1 MPVNDEHA
9 RKKYHQRQG
18 KGNHSQPVDEE
29 TTLFLGDRTVSQA
42 AWQPG
47 AMVRLTVSGKARVFS
62 GETLSRRRPAI
73 AGAAQKANQAEDEAD
88 SIRATDLVAMEW

>member
-9 RKKYHQRQG
+9 SKKYHQRQG

-29 TTLFLGDRTVSQA
+29 TASVSLA
-42 AWQPG
+42 IAPSASRRGRPG

-62 GETLSRRRPAI
+62 G
-73 AGAAQKANQAEDEAD
+73 
-88 SIRATDLVAMEW
+88 

>member
-9 RKKYHQRQG
+9 SKKYHQRQG

-29 TTLFLGDRTVSQA
+29 TALFLGDRTVSQA

-47 AMVRLTVSGKARVFS
+47 AMVRLTVSGKA
-62 GETLSRRRPAI
+62 
-73 AGAAQKANQAEDEAD
+73 
-88 SIRATDLVAMEW
+88 

>member
-9 RKKYHQRQG
+9 SKKYHQRQG

-29 TTLFLGDRTVSQA
+29 TALFLGDRTVSQA

-47 AMVRLTVSGKARVFS
+47 AMVRLMVSGKARVFS
-62 GETLSRRRPAI
+62 G
-73 AGAAQKANQAEDEAD
+73 
-88 SIRATDLVAMEW
+88 

>member
-1 MPVNDEHA
+1 MSKPFQVEDSGLSVRTRLPVNDEHA

-29 TTLFLGDRTVSQA
+29 TALFLGDRTVSQP

-62 GETLSRRRPAI
+62 G
-73 AGAAQKANQAEDEAD
+73 
-88 SIRATDLVAMEW
+88 

>member
-1 MPVNDEHA
+1 MTNTPA
-9 RKKYHQRQG
+9 RNTISAG

-29 TTLFLGDRTVSQA
+29 TALFLGDRTVSRA

-62 GETLSRRRPAI
+62 G
-73 AGAAQKANQAEDEAD
+73 
-88 SIRATDLVAMEW
+88 

>member
-29 TTLFLGDRTVSQA
+29 TTLFLGDRTVSHA

-47 AMVRLTVSGKARVFS
+47 AMVRLTVSG
-62 GETLSRRRPAI
+62 
-73 AGAAQKANQAEDEAD
+73 
-88 SIRATDLVAMEW
+88 

>member
-1 MPVNDEHA
+1 MTNTPA
-9 RKKYHQRQG
+9 RNTISARG

-29 TTLFLGDRTVSQA
+29 TALFLGDRTVSQA

-62 GETLSRRRPAI
+62 G
-73 AGAAQKANQAEDEAD
+73 
-88 SIRATDLVAMEW
+88 

>member
-1 MPVNDEHA
+1 MTNTPA
-9 RKKYHQRQG
+9 RNTISARE

-29 TTLFLGDRTVSQA
+29 TALFLGDRTVSQA

-62 GETLSRRRPAI
+62 G
-73 AGAAQKANQAEDEAD
+73 
-88 SIRATDLVAMEW
+88 

>member
-1 MPVNDEHA
+1 MAMLSRWLRTHTRRYLPRPLAKQHDASALA

-29 TTLFLGDRTVSQA
+29 TALFLGDRTVSQP

-62 GETLSRRRPAI
+62 G
-73 AGAAQKANQAEDEAD
+73 
-88 SIRATDLVAMEW
+88 

>member
-9 RKKYHQRQG
+9 SKKYYQRQG
-18 KGNHSQPVDEE
+18 KGNHSQP
-29 TTLFLGDRTVSQA
+29 A
-42 AWQPG
+42 
-47 AMVRLTVSGKARVFS
+47 
-62 GETLSRRRPAI
+62 PAI

>member
-1 MPVNDEHA
+1 MPVNDKHA
-9 RKKYHQRQG
+9 SKKYHQCQR

-29 TTLFLGDRTVSQA
+29 TALFLGDTVSQA

-62 GETLSRRRPAI
+62 G
-73 AGAAQKANQAEDEAD
+73 
-88 SIRATDLVAMEW
+88 

>member
-29 TTLFLGDRTVSQA
+29 TALFLAIAPSA
-42 AWQPG
+42 
-47 AMVRLTVSGKARVFS
+47 
-62 GETLSRRRPAI
+62 SRRGSPARWC
-73 AGAAQKANQAEDEAD
+73 D
-88 SIRATDLVAMEW
+88 

>member
-1 MPVNDEHA
+1 MTIILAGSSNRGSSGKDSGLSVRTRLPVNDEHA
-9 RKKYHQRQG
+9 SKKYYQRQG

-29 TTLFLGDRTVSQA
+29 TALFLGDRTVSQP

-62 GETLSRRRPAI
+62 G
-73 AGAAQKANQAEDEAD
+73 
-88 SIRATDLVAMEW
+88 

>member
-9 RKKYHQRQG
+9 SKKYHQRIGG

-29 TTLFLGDRTVSQA
+29 TALFLGDRTVSQA

-62 GETLSRRRPAI
+62 G
-73 AGAAQKANQAEDEAD
+73 
-88 SIRATDLVAMEW
+88 